1 MFTGIVEEAGRVAA
15 IHASGSGARLEIAAP
30 LVGSDAALG
39 DSICINGVCLTVT
52 ARTGDGA
59 STRLSFDAVPETL
72 RRSTL
77 GELRPGD
84 VVNLERSLAAGARLG
99 GHIVQGHVDAVGR
112 ISALRPEGNAT
123 LVTVASPPE
132 VMRYVVEKGSIALD
146 GISLTVAACTDA
158 DFTVSII
165 PHTWQVTN
173 LSRRRIGDRVN
184 LEVDILAKY
193 VERLLAGRLGA
204 PSAAGVS
211 EEMLREHGF
220 A

>member
-1 MFTGIVEEAGRVAA
+1 MFTGIVEEAGRVTA

-30 LVGSDAALG
+30 LVASDAALG

-52 ARTGDGA
+52 AREGSGA
-59 STRLSFDAVPETL
+59 AARLSFDAVPETL

-84 VVNLERSLAAGARLG
+84 AVNLERSLAVGARLG

-112 ISALRPEGNAT
+112 ISALRREGNAT
-123 LVTVASPPE
+123 LVTVVAPHE

-146 GISLTVAACTDA
+146 GISLTIAACTQDQ
-158 DFTVSII
+158 FTVSII

-173 LSRRRIGDRVN
+173 LRHRRAGDRVN

-193 VERLLAGRLGA
+193 VERLVAFRLGSKA
-204 PSAAGVS
+204 SGVS